1 MVDYC
6 HNYPSGKI
14 IMTIISSPKDLGEV
28 LCVARKKL
36 RLTQSQLALA
46 SGVGVRFIV
55 DLESG
60 KPTVWLGHVLRVIDA
75 LGGQLVLDGLTGDVA
90 SPTYAFLSEDDQWLR
105 IGHDPERS
113 QNQ

>member
-1 MVDYC
+1 
-6 HNYPSGKI
+6 
-14 IMTIISSPKDLGEV
+14 MTMMISSPKDLGKV

-36 RLTQSQLALA
+36 SLTQSQLALA
-46 SGVGVRFIV
+46 SGVGVRFAV

-75 LGGQLVLDGLTGDVA
+75 LGGQLVLDGLTGDVT
-90 SPTYAFLSEDDQWLR
+90 SPTHAFLSEDDAQRDQWLR